1 MPDIELWRTYH
12 DVKAFVVTIS
22 NPTAYNTAQPHV
34 QHIAIQNSY
43 LQFWLN
49 TIVDVR
55 RIAFLDPQTGTLAPS
70 WYGWFDGTYHHWFV
84 KTNQISAQSTYTLYL
99 LYSYGNI
106 LADGKT
112 VGISAWSGQQMYAM
126 PYGQLDN
133 GSSIFLLYDNF
144 AGTTLSPAWTQNLNG
159 GSVSVNNGLTM
170 TLPSSASGNMGLV
183 RSVSVPSIGATVH
196 TLFDVL
202 QCCRCSGG
210 NDFMIALGNN
220 LTIPSGG
227 SDNCYEVGHFG
238 CGGNCYP
245 VDKVVNGSRN
255 TFTYVSDSVPCG
267 NYTNVSIFFEWLYTT
282 QSYLYR
288 TISVGVTTSVIDD
301 TFTPSDIS
309 QLLLGIFIPNGGIT
323 SYLVH
328 HVAVYDAPPVQPDLP
343 ITIAFSY

>member
-1 MPDIELWRTYH
+1 MPDIELWRVYR
-12 DVKAFVVTIS
+12 DVKAFAITIS
-22 NPTAYNTAQPHV
+22 NPTSYNTAQPHV

-43 LQFWLN
+43 LQYWLN
-49 TIVDVR
+49 TAVDVR
-55 RIAFLDPQTGTLAPS
+55 RIAFLDPQTGAFAPS
-70 WYGWFDGTYHHWFV
+70 WYSMFDGVYHHWFV

-106 LADGKT
+106 LADGNT
-112 VGISAWSGQQMYAM
+112 VGISAWAGQQMYAI

-144 AGTTLSPAWTQNLNG
+144 AGTTLSPAWTQNLND
-159 GSVSVNNGLTM
+159 GSISVNNGLTM
-170 TLPSSASGNMGLV
+170 TLPSGASNNMGLV
-183 RSVSVPSIGATVH
+183 RSVSAPSIGATVY

-202 QCCRCSGG
+202 QCCGCSGG
-210 NDFMIALGNN
+210 NDFFIALGNN
-220 LTIPSGG
+220 LTIPSSSGN
-227 SDNCYEVGHFG
+227 SYEAGHFG

-245 VDKVVNGSRN
+245 IDKVVNGSRT
-255 TFTYVSDSVPCG
+255 TFTFVGNSVPCG

-288 TISVGVTTSVIDD
+288 TISVGVTTSVTDN
-301 TFTPSDIS
+301 TFSPSVIS
-309 QLLLGIFIPNGGIT
+309 QLLLGIYKPNGGTT

-343 ITIAFSY
+343 VTIAFSY